1 MATNTLDALA
11 LMDPGKLDNA
21 MDAFNRAIALD
32 PWLGNGWL
40 GRGLCYFREG
50 EVRAGVRDLER
61 AVAAEPNRSFLR
73 SYVGK
78 AYDEAARELGRFWSR
93 EARELRREL
102 TPPEGQGRTEW
113 LEAKAADRLGVAER
127 LDPGDPTSRLYSAL
141 AKQNQNR
148 INEAI
153 TDLERSKE
161 LNHNRMLFRSEA
173 LLDQD
178 QSVRSANLAA
188 IYRDAGMGDV
198 SVREAANAVAD
209 DYANY
214 AAHLFLANS
223 FNELRDPNLVGLRYE
238 SATSAEVSTG
248 QPARPRWRHATSPY
262 VTQQEYARLFERERL
277 GLSSQTTYLSSG
289 DWVQQA
295 SQ

>member
-78 AYDEAARELGRFWSR
+78 AYDEAARELGRFWSG

-102 TPPEGQGRTEW
+102 TPPEGQGRMAW
-113 LEAKAADRLGVAER
+113 LDAKATNQLAVAER
-127 LDPGDPTSRLYSAL
+127 LDPAGSEEPATGDPTSRLYSAL
-141 AKQNQNR
+141 TKQNQNR

-161 LNHNRMLFRSEA
+161 LNDNRMLYRSQA

-188 IYRDAGMGDV
+188 IYRDAGMSDV
-198 SVREAANAVAD
+198 SVREASRAVTS

-214 AAHLFLANS
+214 SAHLFLANS
-223 FNELRDPNLVGLRYE
+223 YDALRDPLQIALRYE
-238 SATSAEVSTG
+238 TPWLNELLPGPTPAARRSGLTFPDGVPAGVLEVVRARS
-248 QPARPRWRHATSPY
+248 ARPVLEHRIH
-262 VTQQEYARLFERERL
+262 E
-277 GLSSQTTYLSSG
+277 
-289 DWVQQA
+289 
-295 SQ
+295 